1 MFNENRNQKI
11 ELFNRNM
18 LQEYVLNQHMFQ
30 AHVLKKT
37 GRNEIKCT
45 GECTL
50 RMTKK
55 EERKNC

>member
-1 MFNENRNQKI
+1 
-11 ELFNRNM
+11 M
-18 LQEYVLNQHMFQ
+18 LQECVLNQHMFQ

-37 GRNEIKCT
+37 GRNEIKCK

-55 EERKNC
+55 KQERKKEMPNIRWFRITLVVT